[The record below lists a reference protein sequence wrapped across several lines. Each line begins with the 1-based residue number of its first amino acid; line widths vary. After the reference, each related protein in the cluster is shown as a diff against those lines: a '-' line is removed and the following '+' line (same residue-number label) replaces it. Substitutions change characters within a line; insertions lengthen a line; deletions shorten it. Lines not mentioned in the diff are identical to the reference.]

1 MSKSSAPRRCGHDRA
16 GLRSVFHRE
25 RSHAHAEARS
35 DTPGSGSFG
44 FIDLFAGI
52 GGIRLAVEDAVVELT
67 GGLLAPTCVL
77 SSEWDTHC
85 QETYRY
91 NFGEVPHGDINT
103 IDLDSVPR
111 ASLLTAGFPCQP
123 FSSIGRRQGFEHATQ
138 GNLFF
143 RVVDILRH
151 HRRKGYPIPA
161 LLLENV
167 EGLTTLRHD
176 GQLVIEAVCEEL
188 TRVGYTVE
196 YRVLDA
202 ADFGVPQY
210 RRRVFIVGI
219 DSRSFGSGPVINWEF
234 PVTPPKKVGR
244 LLEQDV
250 DGYSITKHLQRVYI
264 RKVDDGRPQLIDRST
279 EEPVKTLVS
288 TYHKIQRLTGTFV
301 KDGPTGMRLLTRD
314 ECRAIMGFPASFEI
328 PAWVSRTQAYRQF
341 GNSVAPPVVR
351 EVAKRLIHRVLVEAA
366 LQGLCDLGGISSRPL
381 SAKARSAL
389 SARLTSAA

>member
-1 MSKSSAPRRCGHDRA
+1 
-16 GLRSVFHRE
+16 
-25 RSHAHAEARS
+25 
-35 DTPGSGSFG
+35 
-44 FIDLFAGI
+44 
-52 GGIRLAVEDAVVELT
+52 
-67 GGLLAPTCVL
+67 VL

-103 IDLDSVPR
+103 VDLDSVPK
-111 ASLLTAGFPCQP
+111 AALLTAGFPCQP

-151 HRRKGYPIPA
+151 HRHEGHPIPA

-167 EGLTTLRHD
+167 EGLTRLRHD
-176 GQLVIEAVCEEL
+176 GQLVIEAVCAEL
-188 TRVGYTVE
+188 TSVGYTVE

-202 ADFGVPQY
+202 ANFGVPQH
-210 RRRVFIVGI
+210 RRRVYIVGV
-219 DSRSFGSGPVINWEF
+219 DSKSFGSGPVINWEF
-234 PVTPPKKVGR
+234 PVKPPKKVGR
-244 LLEQDV
+244 LLEQNV
-250 DGYSITKHLQRVYI
+250 DGYSITKHLQRVYMH
-264 RKVDDGRPQLIDRST
+264 KVDDGRPQLIDRST

-351 EVAKRLIHRVLVEAA
+351 EVAKRLIRRVLVELAT
-366 LQGLCDLGGISSRPL
+366 QPTRDLGGISSRPL
-381 SAKARSAL
+381 SAEARSAL
-389 SARLTSAA
+389 SARLSSAA